1 VEVDVRFRYIS
12 IKGDWE
18 SSKAEAAF
26 LNKGIYVNFLIAAL
40 ENICVRPPARQA
52 AWIHQLHAARGASG
66 SITMVVVF
74 LGCLCCC

>member
-26 LNKGIYVNFLIAAL
+26 LNT
-40 ENICVRPPARQA
+40 
-52 AWIHQLHAARGASG
+52 
-66 SITMVVVF
+66 ITTTPR
-74 LGCLCCC
+74 

>member
-26 LNKGIYVNFLIAAL
+26 LNRDV
-40 ENICVRPPARQA
+40 
-52 AWIHQLHAARGASG
+52 
-66 SITMVVVF
+66 
-74 LGCLCCC
+74 